1 MKRTTPP
8 APPRRRGRPSAETV
22 PGGDADARGH
32 LLQAALE
39 LFAQQGIAATPLT
52 QIARRAEV
60 TPALLH
66 YYFGSREK
74 LVEALVEER
83 LLPLT
88 QQLAQGLAGGANSLS
103 EAVERLVT
111 SLIGVLSANTWFP
124 QLWVREV
131 LSEGGHLRELLVQRM
146 APLIAHRLRDLV
158 AAAQARGEIN
168 PDLDPRLFMVSL
180 IGLTA
185 FPIAAQPVWRSIF
198 RADDITPDVLRRHV
212 LSLLLHGMGPRPAA
226 SEPDPKR

>member
-1 MKRTTPP
+1 MKRTMPP
-8 APPRRRGRPSAETV
+8 APPRRRGRPSAQTT
-22 PGGDADARGH
+22 PGGDAAVRDH

-39 LFAQQGIAATPLT
+39 LFAAQGIAATPLT
-52 QIARRAEV
+52 QIARRAGV

-74 LVEALVEER
+74 LIEALVEER

-88 QQLAQGLAGGANSLS
+88 RQLAQSLAGDAGSLR
-103 EAVERLVT
+103 EAVEKLVAG
-111 SLIGVLSANTWFP
+111 LIAVLSANAWFP

-131 LSEGGHLRELLVQRM
+131 LSEGGHLRDLIVQRM

-198 RADDITPDVLRRHV
+198 PADDITPDLLRRHV
-212 LSLLLHGMGPRPAA
+212 LALLLHGMDPRPAA
-226 SEPDPKR
+226 HEPDPNR